1 MFKNLLLLITTL
13 CFSLTVFA
21 SGSTK
26 NAKTTNSFLPVTK
39 VDKATST
46 FNWKGTKK
54 LGDNHYGTIKLK
66 KASAV
71 LKKGKVMSGEFVMDM
86 NNFDSEDLPAKTP
99 KGKKLIGHLKSPDF
113 FNVAKYPTAKLVL
126 NKISN
131 GKAVGKLT
139 IMGKTHPITVPY
151 KQEGNSF
158 KGTMTFDR
166 TKYGM
171 IYNSGNFFKK
181 LVDKKVINNEVT
193 IDFNVNLI

>member
-1 MFKNLLLLITTL
+1 MFKTLILFITTL
-13 CFSLTVFA
+13 CFSFTVYA
-21 SGSTK
+21 SGNTK
-26 NAKTTNSFLPVTK
+26 KATGSFLPVTK
-39 VDKATST
+39 VDTATST
-46 FNWKGTKK
+46 FKWKGTKK

-66 KASAV
+66 KASAI

-126 NKISN
+126 AKISN
-131 GKAVGKLT
+131 GKAMGTLT

-158 KGTMTFDR
+158 TGTMTFDR

-181 LVDKKVINNEVT
+181 LVDTKVINNDVT
-193 IDFNVNLI
+193 IDFDVNLI